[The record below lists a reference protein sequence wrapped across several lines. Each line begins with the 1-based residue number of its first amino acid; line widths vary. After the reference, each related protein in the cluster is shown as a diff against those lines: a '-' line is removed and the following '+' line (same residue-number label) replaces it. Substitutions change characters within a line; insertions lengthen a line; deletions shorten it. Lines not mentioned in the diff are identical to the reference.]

1 MTTESGSQSPLR
13 VRKSDLVWQTVDDEI
28 VVLDLRGSRYFR
40 LNTAGAFLWKLL
52 TNEAS
57 HKAQGASRRAGA
69 SVRAG
74 SHQRAGRRR
83 WFVEGLRAHSLLE
96 N

>member
-1 MTTESGSQSPLR
+1 MTAESDSQSPLR

-52 TNEAS
+52 TGEAS
-57 HKAQGASRRAGA
+57 HKALVAELELRYGRDPASARAD
-69 SVRAG
+69 VDV
-74 SHQRAGRRR
+74 
-83 WFVEGLRAHSLLE
+83 FVEGLRAHRLLE